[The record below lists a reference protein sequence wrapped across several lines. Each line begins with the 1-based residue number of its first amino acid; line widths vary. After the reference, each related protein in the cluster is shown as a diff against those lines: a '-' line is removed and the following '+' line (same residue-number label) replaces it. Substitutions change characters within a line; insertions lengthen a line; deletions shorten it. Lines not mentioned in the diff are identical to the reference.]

1 VRLRPDHLCRRA
13 PDSMRRIFAAAIALT
28 AWFALGLQLYLIID
42 KATADGTSAWRAL
55 GNFFGFFTI
64 LTNLLV
70 ATVLS
75 SVTWGRRSSWLASP
89 VTQSGAA
96 IYIAVVGIT
105 YSLLLRKLWNPE
117 NFQKVAD
124 VILHDLVP
132 IAYLL
137 FWIFFVPKAGLRW
150 KHSLLWLSYP
160 VAYFAYIMVRGA
172 VVGWYPYPFID
183 AGALGYSRALIN
195 ALILLVGFLVLG
207 LFAVACGT
215 EGRSLRNRDLA
226 R

>member
-1 VRLRPDHLCRRA
+1 MSRQSLRGMMITIMSTTLLTVVVVLFFLIVIISTRL
-13 PDSMRRIFAAAIALT
+13 SGFSRIGFRLFIPL
-28 AWFALGLQLYLIID
+28 
-42 KATADGTSAWRAL
+42 
-55 GNFFGFFTI
+55 NMFFF
-64 LTNLLV
+64 
-70 ATVLS
+70 
-75 SVTWGRRSSWLASP
+75 
-89 VTQSGAA
+89 
-96 IYIAVVGIT
+96 
-105 YSLLLRKLWNPE
+105 
-117 NFQKVAD
+117 
-124 VILHDLVP
+124 
-132 IAYLL
+132 L

-207 LFAVACGT
+207 LFAVACRT
-215 EGRSLRNRDLA
+215 EGRSLRNRDRA